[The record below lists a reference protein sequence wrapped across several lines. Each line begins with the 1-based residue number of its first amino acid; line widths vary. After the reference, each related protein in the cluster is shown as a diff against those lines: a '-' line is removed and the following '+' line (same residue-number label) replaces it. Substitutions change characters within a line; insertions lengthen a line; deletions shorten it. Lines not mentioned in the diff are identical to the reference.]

1 MTRGAAPLGNPVANT
16 VMLWCTMI
24 VAASA
29 LWPIYR
35 TPQLA
40 VVVGAALL
48 SGTVIALL
56 GARFR
61 WPAPVVALATVVAFV
76 LLGAPLILP
85 EQTIFRVIPTLEGLQ
100 GLVVGAALGWKQ
112 LLTISLPVGTYM
124 GLLIPFFLLVL
135 VATVLSLTVALRAR
149 AGSLAVLG
157 PILLFVVAVLFGP
170 DAAQWPIV
178 TSLALMAA
186 VLGWVALRRWGRRQD
201 ALNRVAATAA
211 TAGEAGPAPVAASLP
226 QSGARRVRGSGLR
239 RDRRS
244 VGLRTV
250 VSGIVIFAVAG
261 TAAAAA
267 ATALPAASPRSVLR
281 TAIVQPFDPRDY
293 VSPLSGFRRYWQEAN
308 AAAVMLS
315 VDGLPAGARLRIATL
330 DSYDGIV
337 YSVGSATV
345 TAASGSFTRV
355 PAPIDQSATAGEAVT
370 ITVDV
375 GAFNGPWLP
384 TIGNLETIAFAGA
397 DSAELRGSFFFNS
410 TTQTA
415 AVLDELAA
423 GDQYTLSAVLPS
435 TPDRAALAD
444 VEPGL
449 ATVPP
454 AAVIPEELATTLDR
468 YIADAATPGT
478 QLLAMIDGLQADGYV
493 SHGVADDEPASRSG
507 HAADRITELLADSTM
522 IGDAEQYAVT
532 AALMAR
538 ELGFPARVVLGF
550 APETAEDTTQVRGS
564 DISAWVEVNTAEYGW
579 VTIDPNPEIRD
590 IPDATAEEPTRIS
603 RPQSIVPPP
612 EVEPPVADRQPAPET
627 ERDDP
632 AEVDRLQEV
641 LLMVARV
648 AGTSA
653 LAALVLSSPFLVI
666 VLAKWIRRRRR
677 RRARSNLDRIRGGWS
692 EFEDNVV
699 DHGFEPSRSATRSEV
714 AATVGS
720 TQAAVLAAV
729 ADRAVF
735 APTEPDAIEADH
747 VWRSVS
753 EIAATLDARITR
765 WQRFRA
771 RISLRSLRGYSGRTG
786 ESG

>member
-1 MTRGAAPLGNPVANT
+1 MTRGTPTLANPVANT

-24 VAASA
+24 IAASA

-48 SGTVIALL
+48 AGTVIALL
-56 GARFR
+56 GARLR
-61 WPAPVVALATVVAFV
+61 WLAPVVALGTVLAFV
-76 LLGAPLILP
+76 LLGVPLILP
-85 EQTIFRVIPTLEGLQ
+85 GETIFGVIPTLEGLQ
-100 GLVVGAALGWKQ
+100 GLVGGVALGWKQ

-124 GLLIPFFLLVL
+124 GLFVPFFLLTL
-135 VATVLSLTVALRAR
+135 VATVVSLSVALRAR
-149 AGSLAVLG
+149 AGDLAVLG
-157 PILLFVVAVLFGP
+157 PIVLFVVAVMFGP
-170 DAAQWPIV
+170 DAAQWPIL

-186 VLGWVALRRWGRRQD
+186 VLAWVALRRWGRRQD
-201 ALNRVAATAA
+201 ALNRVAAS
-211 TAGEAGPAPVAASLP
+211 AGEASPTPIAASLP
-226 QSGARRVRGSGLR
+226 QPGARRVRGSGLR

-337 YSVGSATV
+337 YSVGSDTV
-345 TAASGSFTRV
+345 SAASGSFTRV
-355 PAPIDQSATAGEAVT
+355 PAPIDQSATAGEPVT

-375 GAFNGPWLP
+375 GAFSGPWLP
-384 TIGNLETIAFAGA
+384 TIGNLETVAFAGA
-397 DSAELRGSFFFNS
+397 DSAELRGSFYFNA

-423 GDQYTLSAVLPS
+423 GDQYTLSAVLPA
-435 TPDRAALAD
+435 TPDRAALANVD
-444 VEPGL
+444 PGL
-449 ATVPP
+449 ATVPA
-454 AAVIPEELATTLDR
+454 AAVIPEELASTLDR
-468 YIADAATPGT
+468 YIADAVTPGT
-478 QLLAMIDGLQADGYV
+478 QLLAMVEGLQADGYI
-493 SHGVADDEPASRSG
+493 SHGVGEEEPASRSG
-507 HAADRITELLADSTM
+507 HAADRITELLDDTTM

-550 APETAEDTTQVRGS
+550 APETGEDTTQVLGS
-564 DISAWVEVNTAEYGW
+564 DISAWVEVNTAQYGW
-579 VTIDPNPEIRD
+579 VAVDPNPEIRD

-632 AEVDRLQEV
+632 AEVDRLEEV

-648 AGTSA
+648 TGISA
-653 LAALVLSSPFLVI
+653 LAALVLSSPFLII
-666 VLAKWIRRRRR
+666 VLVKAIRRRRR

-699 DHGFEPSRSATRSEV
+699 DHGFEPARSATRSEV

-753 EIAATLDARITR
+753 EISATLDARITR
-765 WQRFRA
+765 WRRFRA

-786 ESG
+786 ESR